1 MLDKHGLLGVALVM
15 LGGILFFTGRGD
27 RDKEKEK
34 EVEVA
39 DAWDTENSDLL
50 N

>member
-27 RDKEKEK
+27 KEKEK